1 MEGAREGWREGV
13 RDGGRKRERENVVMG
28 SLTLH
33 LCMVSLLLETIGEI

>member
-1 MEGAREGWREGV
+1 MEGGSEGWRE
-13 RDGGRKRERENVVMG
+13 KERERENVVMG